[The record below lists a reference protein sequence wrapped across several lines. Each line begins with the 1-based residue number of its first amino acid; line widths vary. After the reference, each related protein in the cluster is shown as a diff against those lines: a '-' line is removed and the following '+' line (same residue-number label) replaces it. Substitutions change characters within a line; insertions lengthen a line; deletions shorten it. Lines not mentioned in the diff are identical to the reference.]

1 MDTIAIPVSTGELAD
16 KITIL
21 EIKVERIDDA
31 TKLVN
36 IREELDLLLR
46 LWQPVAAARGELAA
60 IKADLRGVNE
70 RMWDIQ
76 DGLRERERQQRF
88 DDEFIR
94 LARAVATTNG
104 ERVALK
110 NAINRLSGSA
120 FVEEKQYRAE
130 QTEAGGQGAS

>member
-1 MDTIAIPVSTGELAD
+1 MDTITIPVSTGELAD

-21 EIKVERIDDA
+21 EIKVDRIDDA
-31 TKLVN
+31 GKLAN
-36 IREELDLLLR
+36 IREELDLLSR
-46 LWQPVAAARGELAA
+46 LWQPVEAARAELAE
-60 IKADLRGVNE
+60 IKADLRAVNE

-76 DGLRERERQQRF
+76 DGLREREREQRF
-88 DDEFIR
+88 DGEFIR

-130 QTEAGGQGAS
+130 QGVADGAG

>member
-1 MDTIAIPVSTGELAD
+1 MDTISIPVSTGELAD

-21 EIKVERIDDA
+21 EIKADRIGDA
-31 TKLVN
+31 GKLAN
-36 IREELDLLLR
+36 IREELDLLQR
-46 LWQPVAAARGELAA
+46 LWLPIAAGRDDLATM
-60 IKADLRGVNE
+60 KTDLRVVNE

-76 DGLRERERQQRF
+76 DGLRDRERQQLF

-130 QTEAGGQGAS
+130 QPDTGPDAPT

>member
-31 TKLVN
+31 GKLAN
-36 IREELDLLLR
+36 IREELDLLAR
-46 LWQPVAAARGELAA
+46 LWQPVAAASPGLAA
-60 IKADLRGVNE
+60 IKADLRAVNE

-76 DGLRERERQQRF
+76 DGLRERERRQLF

-130 QTEAGGQGAS
+130 HGVAGDA